1 MKNSK
6 LAVLLI
12 TTLIILIL
20 SISAN
25 FYSFNKLSTQQKE
38 QPTAIQDD
46 ELVTQKPSTST
57 TKFQDVETEDSTQA
71 NLNDEKSLK
80 NSAERFL
87 DFSFNVNP
95 DNYVSAKKN
104 AKKYMTNELFEIIFP
119 SDGIDSD
126 FKMSIDNVQI
136 FTSDREN
143 EVVAIYQS
151 NLETYETKE
160 LSELKDKVVTNKSI
174 NYVLIKLEREG
185 DEYKVNSFTPIK
197 VEERKDNEQ

>member
-1 MKNSK
+1 MKTSK
-6 LAVLLI
+6 IAVLLI

-119 SDGIDSD
+119 SDGIDPD
-126 FKMSIDNVQI
+126 FKMNIDNVQI

>member
-38 QPTAIQDD
+38 QSTAIQDD
-46 ELVTQKPSTST
+46 ESVTHKTSTST
-57 TKFQDVETEDSTQA
+57 TKSQNVEIEDSTQA

-87 DFSFNVNP
+87 DFSFNINP

-119 SDGIDSD
+119 SDGIDPD
-126 FKMSIDNVQI
+126 FKMNIDNVQI

>member
-1 MKNSK
+1 MKTSK
-6 LAVLLI
+6 IAVLLI

-38 QPTAIQDD
+38 QVTAIQDD

-57 TKFQDVETEDSTQA
+57 TEFQDVETEDSTQA

-119 SDGIDSD
+119 SDGIDPD
-126 FKMSIDNVQI
+126 FKMNIDNVQI

>member
-1 MKNSK
+1 MKTSK
-6 LAVLLI
+6 IAVLLI

-38 QPTAIQDD
+38 QATAIQDD

-57 TKFQDVETEDSTQA
+57 TKFQDVETGDSTQA

-87 DFSFNVNP
+87 DFSFNINP

-119 SDGIDSD
+119 SDGIDPD
-126 FKMSIDNVQI
+126 FKMNIDNVQI

>member
-1 MKNSK
+1 MKTSK
-6 LAVLLI
+6 IAVLLI

-38 QPTAIQDD
+38 QATAIQDD
-46 ELVTQKPSTST
+46 ELVTQKSSTST

-119 SDGIDSD
+119 SDGIDPD
-126 FKMSIDNVQI
+126 FKMNIDNVQI

>member
-1 MKNSK
+1 MKISK

-38 QPTAIQDD
+38 QATAIQDD

-119 SDGIDSD
+119 SDGIDPD
-126 FKMSIDNVQI
+126 FKMNIDNVQI

>member
-1 MKNSK
+1 MKTSK
-6 LAVLLI
+6 IAVLLI

-38 QPTAIQDD
+38 QATAIQDD

-119 SDGIDSD
+119 SDGIDPD
-126 FKMSIDNVQI
+126 FKMNIDNVQI

>member
-119 SDGIDSD
+119 SDGIDPD
-126 FKMSIDNVQI
+126 FKMNIDNVQI

>member
-1 MKNSK
+1 MKISK
-6 LAVLLI
+6 TTVLFI

-38 QPTAIQDD
+38 QDAATQDN
-46 ELVTQKPSTST
+46 ESVTKNTSLST
-57 TKFQDVETEDSTQA
+57 TKSQDIEIEDSTQA
-71 NLNDEKSLK
+71 NLNDDKLLK

-87 DFSFNVNP
+87 DFSFNINH

-104 AKKYMTNELFEIIFP
+104 AKTYMTNELFEVIFP
-119 SDGIDSD
+119 ADGIDPD

-174 NYVLIKLEREG
+174 NYVLIKLERDG
-185 DEYKVNSFTPIK
+185 DKYKVNSFTPIK
-197 VEERKDNEQ
+197 IEERKDNEK

>member
-1 MKNSK
+1 MKTSK
-6 LAVLLI
+6 IAVLLI

-38 QPTAIQDD
+38 QATAIQDD

-87 DFSFNVNP
+87 DFSFNINP

-119 SDGIDSD
+119 SDGIDPD
-126 FKMSIDNVQI
+126 FKMNIDNVQI

>member
-1 MKNSK
+1 MKTSK
-6 LAVLLI
+6 IAVLLI

-38 QPTAIQDD
+38 QATAIQDD
-46 ELVTQKPSTST
+46 ELVTQKSSTST

-119 SDGIDSD
+119 SDGIDPD
-126 FKMSIDNVQI
+126 FKMNIDNVQI

-160 LSELKDKVVTNKSI
+160 LSELKDKVITNKSI

-185 DEYKVNSFTPIK
+185 VEYKVNSFTPIK

>member
-1 MKNSK
+1 MKTSK
-6 LAVLLI
+6 IAVLLI

-38 QPTAIQDD
+38 QATAIQDD

-57 TKFQDVETEDSTQA
+57 TEFQDVETEDSTQA

-119 SDGIDSD
+119 SDGIDPD
-126 FKMSIDNVQI
+126 FKMNIDNVQI

>member
-38 QPTAIQDD
+38 QSTAIQDD
-46 ELVTQKPSTST
+46 ESVTYKTSTST
-57 TKFQDVETEDSTQA
+57 TKSQNVEIEDSTQA

-87 DFSFNVNP
+87 DFAFNINP

-119 SDGIDSD
+119 SDGIDPD
-126 FKMSIDNVQI
+126 FKMNIDNVQI

>member
-1 MKNSK
+1 MKTSK
-6 LAVLLI
+6 IAVLLI

-38 QPTAIQDD
+38 QATAIQDD
-46 ELVTQKPSTST
+46 ELVTQKSSTST

-87 DFSFNVNP
+87 DFSFNINP

-119 SDGIDSD
+119 SDGIDPD
-126 FKMSIDNVQI
+126 FKMNIDNVQI

>member
-1 MKNSK
+1 MKTSK
-6 LAVLLI
+6 IAVLLI

-38 QPTAIQDD
+38 QSTAIQDD
-46 ELVTQKPSTST
+46 ESVTHKTSTST
-57 TKFQDVETEDSTQA
+57 TKSQNVEIEDSTQA

-87 DFSFNVNP
+87 DFSFNINP

-119 SDGIDSD
+119 SDGIDPD
-126 FKMSIDNVQI
+126 FKMNIDNVQI